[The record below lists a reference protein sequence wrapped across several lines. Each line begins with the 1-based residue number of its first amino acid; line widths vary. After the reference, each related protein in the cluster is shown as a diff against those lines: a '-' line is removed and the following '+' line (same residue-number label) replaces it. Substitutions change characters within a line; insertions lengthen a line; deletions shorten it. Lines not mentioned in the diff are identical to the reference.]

1 MADSH
6 DAIEAADQLV
16 AAARQLVEAGVIS
29 HTGHA
34 NLSVRLDADHFLLT
48 PGLIRDL
55 RAEQLVTVSRNGH
68 VVDGALASSSI
79 EIVSMHSIVYESRA
93 DVGAVMHTHSPSA
106 TAFAVAH
113 RPLPCHTE
121 ALLRL
126 GQADDIVVVPWGPRG
141 SGASVRGIE
150 AVLRK
155 YPTTSAVLLANH
167 GLLAFGPDAT
177 STADLVVAAEESAE
191 ATLGAAILGGAV
203 PFPDGALDALR
214 ESMARAA
221 S

>member
-1 MADSH
+1 MTDSNEVTH
-6 DAIEAADQLV
+6 PADQLV
-16 AAARQLVEAGVIS
+16 AAARQLLEAGVIS
-29 HTGHA
+29 HSGHA

-55 RAEQLVTVSRNGH
+55 RAEQLVTVSYDGH
-68 VVDGALASSSI
+68 VVGALPSSSV
-79 EIVSMHSIVYESRA
+79 EIISMHSVVYQLRP

-126 GQADDIVVVPWGPRG
+126 GRADDIVVVPWGPRG
-141 SGASVRGIE
+141 SNVSVRGIE
-150 AVLRK
+150 AVLRQD
-155 YPTTSAVLLANH
+155 PGTSAVLLANH
-167 GLLAFGPDAT
+167 GLLAFGPNGT
-177 STADLVVAAEESAE
+177 GTADLVIAIEESAE